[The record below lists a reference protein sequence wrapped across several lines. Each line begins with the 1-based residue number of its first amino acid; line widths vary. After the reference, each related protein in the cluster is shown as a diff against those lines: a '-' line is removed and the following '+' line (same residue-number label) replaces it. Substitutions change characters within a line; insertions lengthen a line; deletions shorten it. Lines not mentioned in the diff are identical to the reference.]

1 MPTSRRYPAARR
13 CCTDRR
19 LGCCTPQPHLSS
31 CEADGDRAS
40 QLQHAVQSMDG
51 DANLGGAAAV
61 FAKAQT
67 VTDHLFV
74 ASDGGLV
81 FSLAAISASAAPE
94 ASAKV
99 PSISARSKRSPA
111 SICAP
116 SRLHA
121 AHSASEPPSRRR
133 LVTTPQTI
141 GSSSMTKIFATAVP
155 SVAGT
160 QNSQRG
166 MFESERS
173 LPPGGVR
180 KQLFCV

>member
-61 FAKAQT
+61 LAKAQT

-74 ASDGGLV
+74 ASDGGLNP
-81 FSLAAISASAAPE
+81 AALG
-94 ASAKV
+94 V
-99 PSISARSKRSPA
+99 ARHLLPA
-111 SICAP
+111 DPA
-116 SRLHA
+116 
-121 AHSASEPPSRRR
+121 
-133 LVTTPQTI
+133 
-141 GSSSMTKIFATAVP
+141 
-155 SVAGT
+155 
-160 QNSQRG
+160 
-166 MFESERS
+166 
-173 LPPGGVR
+173 
-180 KQLFCV
+180 LFGDAL